1 MNVSDAIK
9 NRRSIRKYINYKMPN
24 EDIYKILEAGMMAP
38 SAKNTRPWE
47 FVVLESDGVK
57 NKAAEIHPFAK
68 HLKDASIG
76 ILVCANIENE
86 LVKEMG
92 YYPQDCGAAI
102 QNMLLES
109 LELGYGSC
117 WCGLY
122 PSKDRVN
129 DFKREFSLESIP
141 VALVVVGKAND
152 KPEAR
157 GFYEESKV
165 KYL

>member
-1 MNVSDAIK
+1 MNVTDAIR
-9 NRRSIRKYINYKMPN
+9 NRRSIRKYINYKIPK

-47 FVVLESDGVK
+47 FVVLESDEAK
-57 NKAAEIHPFAK
+57 NKAAQIHPFAK

-76 ILVCANIENE
+76 ILVCANTENE
-86 LVKEMG
+86 LVREMG

-122 PSKDRVN
+122 PSEERVR
-129 DFKREFSLESIP
+129 DFKKEFFLETIP
-141 VALVVVGKAND
+141 VALVIVGKTED
-152 KPEAR
+152 KPDSR
-157 GFYEESKV
+157 GYYEEGKV

>member
-1 MNVSDAIK
+1 MNVSEAIR
-9 NRRSIRKYINYKMPN
+9 NRRSIRKYVNYKMPS

-47 FVVLESDGVK
+47 FVVLESDDAK

-86 LVKEMG
+86 LVRQMG

-122 PSKDRVN
+122 PMQERVT
-129 DFKREFSLESIP
+129 DFKNEYSLGTIP
-141 VALVVVGKAND
+141 VALVVIGKMD
-152 KPEAR
+152 ERPSAR
-157 GFYEESKV
+157 GYYDENKV

>member
-1 MNVSDAIK
+1 MNVSDAIR
-9 NRRSIRKYINYKMPN
+9 NRRSIRKYIDYKIPD
-24 EDIYKILEAGMMAP
+24 EDIHKILEAGMMAP

-47 FVVLESDGVK
+47 FVVLKSDDAK
-57 NKAAEIHPFAK
+57 NKAAKIHPFAK
-68 HLKDASIG
+68 HLKEASIG
-76 ILVCANIENE
+76 IIVCANIENE

-122 PSKDRVN
+122 PLEERVK
-129 DFKREFSLESIP
+129 DFKKEFSLETIP
-141 VALVVVGKAND
+141 VALVVIGKTED
-152 KPEAR
+152 KPSAR
-157 GFYEESKV
+157 GYFEESKV